1 MVHIDVLTEESSAKE
16 FLHNL
21 LPRILED
28 TDTYNIYSFQ
38 GKQDLLKKLLYRLRA
53 YHNYPLNTH
62 KVIILIDRDAGNC
75 VNLKR
80 QLEEIVHDAG
90 LISKRENP
98 DNFRAITR
106 IVIEEL
112 ESWYFGDT
120 QALHEAYPEIP
131 KNLREK
137 KGYEKPDE
145 IIKPSNKLLRLLKT
159 EYAHMTHLPKI
170 EAAKRIAPYMSP
182 EINTSESFQKFCEA
196 VKACQISE

>member
-38 GKQDLLKKLLYRLRA
+38 GKQDLLKKLPYRLRA

-137 KGYEKPDE
+137 K
-145 IIKPSNKLLRLLKT
+145 
-159 EYAHMTHLPKI
+159 
-170 EAAKRIAPYMSP
+170 RI
-182 EINTSESFQKFCEA
+182 
-196 VKACQISE
+196 